1 MLALT
6 FCRNGVVV
14 YMMAGIVGLSQRPAL
29 SATPV
34 TNLMSISTT
43 ASNFGWASGDTNSC
57 AIDHNDLITSGNYQ
71 YIAYYGPTSSNRNS
85 IFVSRRTLGTSTWST
100 PINTG
105 ISIDDISDDHNVIA
119 IGVDCTGH
127 MHMSWDM
134 HNISLNYAV
143 STGTVNDPTFSSLA
157 FSTKTAA
164 NAPTLFPSSGST
176 TNEVT
181 YPEFFN
187 IPGTGNMVF
196 AYRNG
201 GAGGGSGNGDQYIDV
216 YNPTAGTWTN
226 TKIINGQLTSVNAYL
241 NGFVCNSQG
250 TLLTTWT
257 WRASPDWQTNS
268 NIMFAQS
275 PDNGTTW
282 FKQGGTTAYTLPIIQ
297 SGAPASSVAQTVW
310 TIPQHSS
317 FINQTTMT
325 VDNNDNPMVATYW
338 APGTTGSTN
347 SMLAPNATTNNPNRQ
362 YMLVYYDGTQ
372 WRTSQITHRTS
383 DTAFDTSAADVRDL
397 GRPIVLTDRE
407 NRTLVV
413 TRSEDTSLG
422 SFSNANLGLN
432 KNNIVVY
439 YSTNL
444 SSANPSWSSI
454 SLDSANMGSYEP
466 TYDAAMWKNYGIL
479 DLFYEPTGLGASS
492 AAVKVLEWNEE
503 RYFSIASAVANPHP
517 GDLDF
522 DGGVTN
528 ADLQPMLDALK
539 NLAAFKSSNGL
550 SDAELLS
557 LGDVNGDGVFDS
569 ADLRSLMSNLTGTVV
584 GGSRAVPEPSSLVLS
599 VWGLLVTLGT
609 FRTVGRRC

>member
-1 MLALT
+1 MLPLRWCA
-6 FCRNGVVV
+6 C
-14 YMMAGIVGLSQRPAL
+14 AAIAAIDVGGPNLRPA
-29 SATPV
+29 SAVSPV
-34 TNLMSISTT
+34 ANLMPVSTI
-43 ASNFGWASGDTNSC
+43 ASNFGWAAGDTNSC

-85 IFVSRRTLGTSTWST
+85 IFVSRRTLGTSTWTT

-105 ISIDDISDDHNVIA
+105 ISIGVGDISDDHNVIA
-119 IGVDCTGH
+119 IGVDSTGR

-134 HNISLNYAV
+134 HNISLNYAISNSV
-143 STGTVNDPTFSSLA
+143 VTDQTFSSLS
-157 FSTKTAA
+157 FSTKSAA
-164 NAPTLFPSSGST
+164 NAPSLFPNGGGT

-201 GAGGGSGNGDQYIDV
+201 GAGGGSGNGDQYLDV
-216 YNPTAGTWTN
+216 YNPTMGTWTN

-241 NGFVCNSQG
+241 NGFVYNSTG
-250 TLLTTWT
+250 SLLTTWT

-268 NIMFAQS
+268 NIMFAGS

-282 FKQGGTTAYTLPIIQ
+282 FKQDGATQYTLPIIQ
-297 SGAPASSVAQTVW
+297 SGSPASSVAQTVW

-325 VDNNDNPMVATYW
+325 VDNNDNPIVATYW

-347 SMLAPNATTNNPNRQ
+347 STLPPNGTTNNPNHQ
-362 YMLVYYDGTQ
+362 YMLVYYDGAA
-372 WRTSQITHRTS
+372 WRTSQISERTS

-397 GRPIVLTDRE
+397 GRPIVLTDKQ

-413 TRSEDTSLG
+413 TRSEDTSMG

-444 SSANPSWSSI
+444 SSPTPTWNSI
-454 SLDSANMGSYEP
+454 TLDATNMGSYEP

-492 AAVKVLEWNEE
+492 AAVKVLEWNER
-503 RYFSIASAVANPHP
+503 RYFSILSALATPHS
-517 GDLDF
+517 GDMDF
-522 DGGVTN
+522 DGVVTN
-528 ADLQPMLDALK
+528 SDLQSMLDALK
-539 NLAAFKSSNGL
+539 NATAFQSANGL
-550 SDAELLS
+550 SNAELLS
-557 LGDVNGDGVFDS
+557 LGDVNGDGVIDS
-569 ADLRSLMSNLTGTVV
+569 ADLQSLMTKLTSASG
-584 GGSRAVPEPSSLVLS
+584 ANPVPEPASLAMALY
-599 VWGLLVTLGT
+599 GLLVGWSG
-609 FRTVGRRC
+609 FQGFYRRC